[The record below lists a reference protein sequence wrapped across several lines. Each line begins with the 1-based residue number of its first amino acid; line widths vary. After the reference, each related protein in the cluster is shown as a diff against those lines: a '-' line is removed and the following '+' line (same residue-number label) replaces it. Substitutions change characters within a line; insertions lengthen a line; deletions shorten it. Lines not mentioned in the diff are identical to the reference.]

1 MTVFNRAWDLVK
13 MPFVPDSVKE
23 TEEGTYEGDF
33 YDPIDEKTRKIKIKP
48 PGEVGEKGRFAGL
61 MGGIEPSGTI
71 ATMPLDEGE
80 MREPEEFF
88 GRKQQ
93 IPFSLLADN
102 RTLERLFVPEHL
114 RRRGIGTGIVDALS
128 EWKRKFRPNSSWAGI
143 RPDKEANTEDML
155 RLWHSRGHL
164 PSHAHPVPQ
173 HGMEESDLGE
183 PWGEGPW
190 SPYYATRWQRE
201 DTMSNPQWEEEG
213 SLGDMPFEEGFR
225 EAQRAQAAE
234 IMADQEKNTIYRT
247 CENEAEKVL
256 QAMGLEDWDD
266 LDWDTAIEMGVTDQM
281 HSDGSYGC
289 DCWSGHPWWNVD
301 DYLGDDWEEAEMRHE
316 QNKSK
321 FPASWEFRANQ
332 IKLYG
337 GNE

>member
-1 MTVFNRAWDLVK
+1 M
-13 MPFVPDSVKE
+13 
-23 TEEGTYEGDF
+23 
-33 YDPIDEKTRKIKIKP
+33 
-48 PGEVGEKGRFAGL
+48 
-61 MGGIEPSGTI
+61 
-71 ATMPLDEGE
+71 
-80 MREPEEFF
+80 
-88 GRKQQ
+88 
-93 IPFSLLADN
+93 
-102 RTLERLFVPEHL
+102 
-114 RRRGIGTGIVDALS
+114 
-128 EWKRKFRPNSSWAGI
+128 
-143 RPDKEANTEDML
+143 
-155 RLWHSRGHL
+155 
-164 PSHAHPVPQ
+164 
-173 HGMEESDLGE
+173 SD
-183 PWGEGPW
+183 
-190 SPYYATRWQRE
+190 
-201 DTMSNPQWEEEG
+201 PQWEEEG

-332 IKLYG
+332 MKLYG